1 MVQSDIHSDLVTL
14 IQRLDRAE
22 INWDAENIVDW
33 LWLSRYVEGT
43 TVETFEEPPP
53 PSELSPPIPTEHQLS
68 TPNERTS
75 PSPGVGLYSSASET
89 ETTTTQPASKGIPFP
104 TPTAPALRK
113 TLAIARS
120 MRPLMRKVD
129 SYRQM
134 VLDEDATA
142 EQTAEQ
148 QFCMTVVKPDQERWL
163 EIALVVEESASS
175 FLWQETIRD
184 FKQILERQGAFRS
197 VVVWY
202 LQTSSQGEVTLFAKR
217 PTQVAKPQPRSPKE
231 LIDSSNR
238 RLILLAS
245 DCISPAWRS
254 AQLYNDYLQPWTER
268 GLFAIVQM
276 LPSHLW
282 KRTALS
288 AALSVQLSAWSP
300 GMLNHRLLL
309 REIPIGSDSDPKQ
322 GLKIPVVTLEPTYLE
337 PWGRMVSGFGESWAM
352 GVWFDE
358 GWQSLTPSEPS
369 ISPSVLTA
377 EQLVQRFDTTASAL
391 AKRLAGLMS
400 LVPVSLPIIYLLQE
414 TMLRDSTPLHMAE
427 VFMSGLVQRDDE
439 TSLNGTDESHRTAHK
454 VYEFVPHVREL
465 LSSSV
470 TAKTAEVVLN
480 RVSQY
485 IGNRL
490 GKSIYSFTA
499 LLMLEQELGEDGGT
513 ELLQFAQITKQVLK
527 RMGGGYAALVE
538 ALEEPVVSPPSVG
551 HSPQPPADYPPLNVL
566 NFKTARFVDPGAEIG
581 EDNFPPIYREEF
593 TTTAITV
600 EPEDAP
606 QPTDLQPFEF
616 TVATIQRNATRQ
628 QQGKWVIQRQ
638 QQQAYRLFE
647 PLTITGDV
655 LLEMVSIPGGTFL
668 MGSPDNEPDRS
679 SRESPQH
686 EVTVEPFF
694 MGRYPITQVQ
704 WQFVAGL
711 PQVERELDPDPSP
724 RFKGNTL
731 PVEQVSW
738 YDAVEFCDRLNRFIE
753 SRVSQPTKRTY
764 RLPTEAEW
772 EYACRAGT
780 RTPFHFGETIT
791 PQLANYK
798 GTETY
803 NDGPKGENRQ
813 KTTPVEHFGSANSFG
828 LCDMHGN
835 LWEWCQDH
843 WHGNYE
849 GAPTDGSAWLTEN
862 EDARRVRRGGSWNYN
877 PVTCRSASRYNNYP
891 RETFDHIG
899 FRIVCSSPRTLT

>member
-616 TVATIQRNATRQ
+616 TVATIQRSTVARQ
-628 QQGKWVIQRQ
+628 VHPAWVIQRQ
-638 QQQAYRLFE
+638 QQSAHHFFE

-668 MGSPDNEPDRS
+668 MGSPENEPNRFS
-679 SRESPQH
+679 QESPQH
-686 EVTVEPFF
+686 EVTVEPFS
-694 MGRYPITQVQ
+694 MGRYPITQIQ
-704 WQFVAGL
+704 WQFVAEL
-711 PQVERELDPDPSP
+711 MPQVNRELRPSP
-724 RFKGNTL
+724 SRFSGSTR
-731 PVEQVSW
+731 PVERVSW
-738 YDAVEFCDRLNRFIE
+738 DEAVEFCARLSAHTR
-753 SRVSQPTKRTY
+753 RTY
-764 RLPTEAEW
+764 RLPSEAEW
-772 EYACRAGT
+772 EYACRAGIT
-780 RTPFHFGETIT
+780 TPFHFGETIT
-791 PQLANYK
+791 PELANYD
-798 GTETY
+798 GTKIY
-803 NDGPKGENRQ
+803 NDGSKGEYRAS
-813 KTTPVEHFGSANSFG
+813 TTSVEHFEIANPFG

-835 LWEWCQDH
+835 VWS
-843 WHGNYE
+843 
-849 GAPTDGSAWLTEN
+849 GAKITGM
-862 EDARRVRRGGSWNYN
+862 
-877 PVTCRSASRYNNYP
+877 
-891 RETFDHIG
+891 
-899 FRIVCSSPRTLT
+899 TLTRGHPLMGVPG

>member
-43 TVETFEEPPP
+43 TVKTFEEPPP
-53 PSELSPPIPTEHQLS
+53 PPELLPPIPTEHQLS
-68 TPNERTS
+68 TPTERTS

-163 EIALVVEESASS
+163 EIALVIEESASS

-616 TVATIQRNATRQ
+616 TVATIQRSTVARQ
-628 QQGKWVIQRQ
+628 VHPAWVIQRQ
-638 QQQAYRLFE
+638 QQSAHHFFE

-668 MGSPDNEPDRS
+668 MGSPENEPNRS
-679 SRESPQH
+679 SQESPHH

-694 MGRYPITQVQ
+694 MGRYPITQIQ
-704 WQFVAGL
+704 WQFVAELMPRVNRELRPSPSRFSGSTR
-711 PQVERELDPDPSP
+711 PVER
-724 RFKGNTL
+724 
-731 PVEQVSW
+731 VSW
-738 YDAVEFCDRLNRFIE
+738 DEAVEFCARLSAHTR
-753 SRVSQPTKRTY
+753 RTY
-764 RLPTEAEW
+764 RLPSEAEW

-780 RTPFHFGETIT
+780 TTPFHFGETIT
-791 PQLANYK
+791 PELANYD
-798 GTETY
+798 GTKTY
-803 NDGPKGENRQ
+803 NDGSKGEYR
-813 KTTPVEHFGSANSFG
+813 KSTTSVEHFEIANPFG

-835 LWEWCQDH
+835 VFEWCQDY
-843 WHGNYE
+843 WHSNYE
-849 GAPTDGSAWLTEN
+849 GAPTDGSAWLSAN
-862 EDARRVRRGGSWNYN
+862 KDASRVRRGGSWNDI
-877 PVTCRSASRYNNYP
+877 PVNCRSAYRSFNNPRDPYNL
-891 RETFDHIG
+891 IG

>member
-43 TVETFEEPPP
+43 TVKTFEEPPP

-400 LVPVSLPIIYLLQE
+400 LVPVSLPIVYLLQE

-454 VYEFVPHVREL
+454 VYEFVPHVREF

-668 MGSPDNEPDRS
+668 MGSPENEPNRFS
-679 SRESPQH
+679 QESPQH
-686 EVTVEPFF
+686 EVTVEPFS
-694 MGRYPITQVQ
+694 MGRYPITQIQ
-704 WQFVAGL
+704 WQFVAEL
-711 PQVERELDPDPSP
+711 MPQVNRKLKPSP
-724 RFKGNTL
+724 SRFSGSTR
-731 PVEQVSW
+731 PVERVSW
-738 YDAVEFCDRLNRFIE
+738 DEAVEFCARLSAHTR
-753 SRVSQPTKRTY
+753 RTY
-764 RLPTEAEW
+764 RLPSEAEW

-780 RTPFHFGETIT
+780 TTPFHFGETIT
-791 PQLANYK
+791 PELANYM
-798 GTETY
+798 GAATY
-803 NDGPKGENRQ
+803 NDGPKGENRP
-813 KTTPVEHFGSANSFG
+813 KTTPVDHFGSANSFG

-835 LWEWCQDH
+835 VSEWCEDH
-843 WHGNYE
+843 WHGSYE
-849 GAPTDGSAWLTEN
+849 GAPTDGSAWLSEN
-862 EDARRVRRGGSWNYN
+862 EGEAPVRRGGSWSNS
-877 PVTCRSASRYNNYP
+877 PVVCRSACRILSIP
-891 RETFDHIG
+891 RDTPYSIG
-899 FRIVCSSPRTLT
+899 FRVVCSSLRTLT

>member
-1 MVQSDIHSDLVTL
+1 MVQSDIHSDLVDL

-33 LWLSRYVEGT
+33 LWLARYVEGT
-43 TVETFEEPPP
+43 TVETFAEPLPPP
-53 PSELSPPIPTEHQLS
+53 ELSPPIPIEHQSS
-68 TPNERTS
+68 TPDEL
-75 PSPGVGLYSSASET
+75 PPPPPDLGLYSSPLSEA

-129 SYRQM
+129 SSRQM

-148 QFCMTVVKPDQERWL
+148 QFCMTVVKPEQERWL
-163 EIALVVEESASS
+163 EIALVIEESASS

-184 FKQILERQGAFRS
+184 FKQVLERQGAFRS

-202 LQTSSQGEVTLFAKR
+202 LQTSPQGDVTLFAKR
-217 PTQVAKPQPRSPKE
+217 PTQAAKPQPRSPKE

-254 AQLYNDYLQPWTER
+254 AQLYNDYLQPWTEH

-276 LPSHLW
+276 LPSRLW
-282 KRTALS
+282 NRTALS
-288 AALSVQLSAWSP
+288 AALSVQLGAWSP
-300 GMLNHRLLL
+300 GMPNHRLLL
-309 REIPIGSDSDPKQ
+309 REVPIGSDSDPKQ
-322 GLKIPVVTLEPTYLE
+322 GLKIPVVTLDPTYLE

-358 GWQSLTPSEPS
+358 GWQSLAPSEPS
-369 ISPSVLTA
+369 ISPSALTA

-427 VFMSGLVQRDDE
+427 VFMSGLVQRDGE
-439 TSLNGTDESHRTAHK
+439 TSLNGADKSDRTAHK

-499 LLMLEQELGEDGGT
+499 LLMLEQELGADGGT

-538 ALEEPVVSPPSVG
+538 ALEEPVVSPPSVS

-566 NFKTARFVDPGAEIG
+566 NFKTARFVDSGAEIE
-581 EDNFPPIYREEF
+581 EDSFPPIQTESF
-593 TTTAITV
+593 TITAITI
-600 EPEDAP
+600 EPDDTP
-606 QPTDLQPFEF
+606 QSPALQPFDF
-616 TVATIQRNATRQ
+616 TVATLSRKQTGVFRRRTE
-628 QQGKWVIQRQ
+628 WVIQRQ
-638 QQQAYRLFE
+638 EKRAYHFLE
-647 PLTITGDV
+647 PLMITGDV
-655 LLEMVSIPGGTFL
+655 VLEMVSIPGGTFL
-668 MGSPDNEPDRS
+668 MGSPDNEPNRS
-679 SRESPQH
+679 SQESPQH

-694 MGRYPITQVQ
+694 MGRYPITQIQ
-704 WQFVAGL
+704 WQFVAEQM
-711 PQVERELDPDPSP
+711 PQVNRELKPNPSQFSGST
-724 RFKGNTL
+724 R
-731 PVEQVSW
+731 PVEKVRW
-738 YDAVEFCDRLNRFIE
+738 DEAVEFCDRL
-753 SRVSQPTKRTY
+753 SAHTGRTY
-764 RLPTEAEW
+764 RLPSEAEW
-772 EYACRAGT
+772 EYACRAGIT
-780 RTPFHFGETIT
+780 TPFHFGETIT
-791 PQLANYK
+791 PELANYD
-798 GTETY
+798 GTKIY
-803 NDGPKGENRQ
+803 NDGSKGEYRAS
-813 KTTPVEHFGSANSFG
+813 TTSVEHFEIANPFG

-835 LWEWCQDH
+835 VWEWCQDH
-843 WHGNYE
+843 WHDTYK
-849 GAPTDGSAWLTEN
+849 GAPTDGSAWLSKN
-862 EDARRVRRGGSWNYN
+862 EDARRVRRGGSWYIN
-877 PVTCRSASRYNNYP
+877 PVNCRSAYRFNYYP
-891 RETFDHIG
+891 RGTSSDTG
-899 FRIVCSSPRTLT
+899 FRVVCSSPRTLQ